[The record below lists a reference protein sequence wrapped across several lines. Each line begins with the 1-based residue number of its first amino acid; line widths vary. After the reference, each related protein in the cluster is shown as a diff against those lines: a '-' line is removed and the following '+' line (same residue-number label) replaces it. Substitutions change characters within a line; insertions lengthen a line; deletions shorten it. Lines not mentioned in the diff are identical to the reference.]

1 MKVDVVKII
10 VLLAPV
16 IKYLLDRK
24 VPKNKINLYNKA
36 AKSNDCV
43 MDSLQELAI
52 KVKTGIASDGSISI
66 NDPSIE
72 LDKQN
77 LDTGIELIETMIKAY
92 QSRLNVIKTIKGN

>member
-1 MKVDVVKII
+1 MKIDVVKII

-36 AKSNDCV
+36 AKSNDDV
-43 MDSLQELAI
+43 MDSLQDLAI
-52 KVKTGIASDGSISI
+52 KVKTLYRDKADT
-66 NDPSIE
+66 DE
-72 LDKQN
+72 LKQLTLDEQN

-92 QSRLNVIKTIKGN
+92 QQRLDVIKTIKGN

>member
-36 AKSNDCV
+36 AKSNDDV
-43 MDSLQELAI
+43 MDSLQELSI
-52 KVKTGIASDGSISI
+52 KVKTSVAGKVATD
-66 NDPSIE
+66 E
-72 LDKQN
+72 LKQLTLDEQN

-92 QSRLNVIKTIKGN
+92 QQRLDVIKTIKGN

>member
-1 MKVDVVKII
+1 MKIDVVKII

-36 AKSNDCV
+36 AKSNDDV
-43 MDSLQELAI
+43 MDSLQDLAI
-52 KVKTGIASDGSISI
+52 KVRTGITSDGSITF
-66 NDPSIE
+66 NDPAKE

-77 LDTGIELIETMIKAY
+77 LETGIELIETMIKAY
-92 QSRLNVIKTIKGN
+92 QQRLDVIKSIKGN